1 MSISGR
7 QGRLGPDHRSR
18 SRAAGNWGGV
28 AIDVAPNEV
37 AGDRRPI
44 AARGLR
50 PVVALADWLV
60 RRGASPNGI
69 SVAGAVAACVAGAAF
84 ALTRQEPGAARPLWL
99 LGAVMVQARLM
110 ANLLDGMVA
119 IGRGVASATGEL
131 FNEVPDRVSDT
142 AVLVG
147 LGWAAGQLALGC
159 AAALAAIT
167 TAYVRAIGKG
177 LGQPSDFSGPMA
189 KQQRMALVTA
199 LAVACT
205 VLPVGWVLAWPG
217 VTLWILTLGALLTAG
232 LRLAHVAKALRQ

>member
-1 MSISGR
+1 M
-7 QGRLGPDHRSR
+7 P
-18 SRAAGNWGGV
+18 
-28 AIDVAPNEV
+28 PNAV

-50 PVVALADWLV
+50 PVVTAADWLV

-69 SVAGAVAACVAGAAF
+69 SVAGAIAACLAGVAF
-84 ALTRQEPGAARPLWL
+84 ALTRQVPGAARPLWL
-99 LGAVMVQARLM
+99 LGAALVQARLM

-147 LGWAAGQLALGC
+147 LGWAAGQLALGF
-159 AAALAAIT
+159 AAALAAMA

-205 VLPVGWVLAWPG
+205 VLPGTWVAAWPRIA
-217 VTLWILTLGALLTAG
+217 LWVVTLGALLTAG
-232 LRLAHVAKALRQ
+232 RRLAHIARALRQ

>member
-1 MSISGR
+1 M
-7 QGRLGPDHRSR
+7 QVPPD
-18 SRAAGNWGGV
+18 A
-28 AIDVAPNEV
+28 V

-50 PVVALADWLV
+50 PVVAVSDWLV

-69 SVAGAVAACVAGAAF
+69 SVAGAIAACLAGLAF
-84 ALTRQEPGAARPLWL
+84 ALTRQVPGAARPLWL
-99 LGAVMVQARLM
+99 LGAALVQARLM

-147 LGWAAGQLALGC
+147 LGWAAGQLALGLG
-159 AAALAAIT
+159 AALAAMA
-167 TAYVRAIGKG
+167 TAYVRAVGKG

-189 KQQRMALVTA
+189 KQQRMAWVTA

-205 VLPVGWVLAWPG
+205 VLPAGWVAAWPG
-217 VTLWILTLGALLTAG
+217 ITLWIVTLGALFTAAR
-232 LRLAHVAKALRQ
+232 RLAHVARALRR

>member
-1 MSISGR
+1 M
-7 QGRLGPDHRSR
+7 QVPPD
-18 SRAAGNWGGV
+18 
-28 AIDVAPNEV
+28 AI

-50 PVVALADWLV
+50 PVVAVSEWLV

-69 SVAGAVAACVAGAAF
+69 SVAGAIAACLASFAF
-84 ALTRQEPGAARPLWL
+84 ALTRQVPGAAHPLWL
-99 LGAVMVQARLM
+99 LGAALVQARLM

-147 LGWAAGQLALGC
+147 LGWAAGQLALGLG
-159 AAALAAIT
+159 AALAAMA

-189 KQQRMALVTA
+189 KQQRMAWVTA

-205 VLPVGWVLAWPG
+205 VLPAGWVAAWPG
-217 VTLWILTLGALLTAG
+217 ITLWIVTGGALFTAAR
-232 LRLAHVAKALRQ
+232 RLAHVARALRR